1 MNRLLKSKIPLFL
14 CLTGISLSAWAE
26 EQVSTLDVWAKS
38 GEKFTYYL
46 SEHPVAA
53 YSGSDL
59 VLKTDE
65 LTVNYPLSE
74 LHKFTFDSEAAS
86 VETISLPDGRMQM
99 QKGMLC
105 LSGFRAGERVSIYS
119 MEGQNVMNETVSAD
133 GTATLFIQSLAT
145 GVYVV
150 KAGSVTHK
158 IIKQ

>member
-1 MNRLLKSKIPLFL
+1 MNRLLKSKIPMLL
-14 CLTGISLSAWAE
+14 CLTGISLSGWAE
-26 EQVSTLDVWAKS
+26 GQMSTLDVWTKS
-38 GEKFTYYL
+38 GERITYYL

-74 LHKFTFDSEAAS
+74 LHKFTFGTEATS
-86 VETISLPDGRMQM
+86 VDTLPLPDGRIQM
-99 QKGMLC
+99 LKGMLC
-105 LSGFRAGERVSIYS
+105 LSGFRVGEMVSIYS
-119 MEGQNVMNETVSAD
+119 IGGQNVQSVTVGLD

-145 GVYVV
+145 GIYVV

>member
-14 CLTGISLSAWAE
+14 CLTGISMSGWAE
-26 EQVSTLDVWAKS
+26 EQVSTLDVWTKS
-38 GEKFTYYL
+38 GERITYYL
-46 SEHPVAA
+46 NEHPVAT

-65 LTVNYPLSE
+65 LTVNYPLAK
-74 LHKFTFDSEAAS
+74 LHKFTFGSEATS
-86 VETISLPDGRMQM
+86 VETAPLPDGQMQM

-105 LSGFRAGERVSIYS
+105 LSEFRAGEKVSIYNIG
-119 MEGQNVMNETVSAD
+119 GQNVMNATISSD

>member
-14 CLTGISLSAWAE
+14 CLTGISLSCLAE
-26 EQVSTLDVWAKS
+26 ENVQTLDVWTKS
-38 GEKFTYYL
+38 GERITYYL

-53 YSGSDL
+53 YSGSNL

-65 LTVNYPLSE
+65 LTVNYPLKE
-74 LHKFTFDSEAAS
+74 LHKFTFGSEATS
-86 VETISLPDGRMQM
+86 VETTLLPDGRMQM

-105 LSGFRAGERVSIYS
+105 LTGFRVGEMVSIYS
-119 MEGQNVMNETVSAD
+119 MEGQNVMNATVSSD
-133 GTATLFIQSLAT
+133 GTITLFIQSLAT

-150 KAGSVTHK
+150 KTGNVTHK

>member
-1 MNRLLKSKIPLFL
+1 MKRLLKSKIPLFL
-14 CLTGISLSAWAE
+14 CLTGISLCAWAE
-26 EQVSTLDVWAKS
+26 EQVSTLDVWTKS
-38 GEKFTYYL
+38 GERITYYL

-53 YSGSDL
+53 YSSSNL
-59 VLKTDE
+59 VLKTDG

-74 LHKFTFDSEAAS
+74 LHKFTFGSEVAS
-86 VETISLPDGRMQM
+86 VETVSLPDGRMQM
-99 QKGMLC
+99 QRGMLC
-105 LSGFRAGERVSIYS
+105 LSGFRASERVSIYN
-119 MEGQNVMNETVSAD
+119 MGGQNVLNATVGSD

>member
-14 CLTGISLSAWAE
+14 CLTGFSLSGWAE
-26 EQVSTLDVWAKS
+26 EQVSTLDVWTKS
-38 GEKFTYYL
+38 GERITYYL

-65 LTVNYPLSE
+65 LTVNYPLAK
-74 LHKFTFDSEAAS
+74 LHKFTFGSEATS
-86 VETISLPDGRMQM
+86 VESISLPDGRMQM

-105 LSGFRAGERVSIYS
+105 LSGFRVGEMVSIYS
-119 MEGQNVMNETVSAD
+119 IGGQNVMNATIGSD
-133 GTATLFIQSLAT
+133 GTAILFIESLAT

-158 IIKQ
+158 FIKQ

>member
-26 EQVSTLDVWAKS
+26 EQVSTLDVWTKS
-38 GEKFTYYL
+38 GERITYYL

-74 LHKFTFDSEAAS
+74 LHKFTFSSEVAS
-86 VETISLPDGRMQM
+86 VETIPLPNGRMQM
-99 QKGMLC
+99 QRGMLC

-119 MEGQNVMNETVSAD
+119 MGGQNVMSATISAD
-133 GTATLFIQSLAT
+133 GTVTLFIQSLAT